1 MGRLPAR
8 PVVGQSGERDRRID
22 WPALDWRQR
31 TVRWGTGVPPGFVR
45 TVDCASSWHH
55 RFREKAGLANAAARD
70 YNGLMEP
77 SFDDMTKAE
86 RILYVQDLWDRI
98 AADPE
103 PVPLSAAQLAE
114 VRRRLADHEAHPE
127 ASIPWEI
134 AREQVRIRR

>member
-1 MGRLPAR
+1 M
-8 PVVGQSGERDRRID
+8 
-22 WPALDWRQR
+22 
-31 TVRWGTGVPPGFVR
+31 
-45 TVDCASSWHH
+45 
-55 RFREKAGLANAAARD
+55 
-70 YNGLMEP
+70 MEP
-77 SFDDMTKAE
+77 PFDSMTKAE